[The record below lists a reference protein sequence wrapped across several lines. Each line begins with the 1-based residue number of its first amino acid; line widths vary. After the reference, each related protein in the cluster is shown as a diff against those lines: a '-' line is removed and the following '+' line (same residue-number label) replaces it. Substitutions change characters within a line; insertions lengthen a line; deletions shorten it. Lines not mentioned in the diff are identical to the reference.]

1 MSLNIILYFIIKLLW
16 IFIEK
21 KKILWPIFH
30 KNSIKETFKFPYWKN
45 IAHHWLNIH
54 LSSAYIIKYNSNI
67 AANLP
72 AQCKW
77 KVSKR
82 KITLNFSKYK
92 VFAQCA
98 LRKNAINYIQWMYLL
113 VYICKLFELLFV
125 KSKFYR
131 TIIDFFF
138 PDSSNFG
145 TM

>member
-1 MSLNIILYFIIKLLW
+1 MSLNIILYFIIKFLW
-16 IFIEK
+16 NFYREK
-21 KKILWPIFH
+21 KDTLANFSQKQYQRNLQVSIL
-30 KNSIKETFKFPYWKN
+30 KKYCSSR
-45 IAHHWLNIH
+45 LNIH

-72 AQCKW
+72 VQCKW

-145 TM
+145 IM